1 MAHESNLDKLIKMRF
16 VECGEWT
23 AHDGQLTAKLLKC
36 ADEPKV
42 LYAFVV
48 DGMVVYIGKT
58 IRSLRSRMQ
67 GYRSPGKTQFT
78 NIRNNAKVLQA
89 LNSGKRVLIYVLPDN
104 GLLSYGGFHV
114 NLAAG
119 LEDDLVKQLSPPW
132 NGGKKDTGES
142 PSSVPAAS

>member
-67 GYRSPGKTQFT
+67 GLSVSWQDAVHQYPKQCKGP
-78 NIRNNAKVLQA
+78 
-89 LNSGKRVLIYVLPDN
+89 SG
-104 GLLSYGGFHV
+104 S
-114 NLAAG
+114 
-119 LEDDLVKQLSPPW
+119 
-132 NGGKKDTGES
+132 
-142 PSSVPAAS
+142 